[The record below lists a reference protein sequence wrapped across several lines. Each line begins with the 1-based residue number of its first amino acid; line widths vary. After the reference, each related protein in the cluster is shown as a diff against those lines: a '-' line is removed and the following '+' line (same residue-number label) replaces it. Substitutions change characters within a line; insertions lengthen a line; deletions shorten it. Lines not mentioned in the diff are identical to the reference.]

1 VNAAQNDL
9 PRIGVM
15 MYTVLDLAR
24 QDLEGTLAR
33 IAELGFLGVETYGLL
48 EHFTPAR
55 VRRAI
60 DAAGLELTSAHAP
73 FPSGPDATRIL
84 DENAELG
91 ATTLVWSL
99 EREEFDS
106 PEAITAG
113 LVRVND
119 GAENAAGYGMRIA
132 YHNHV
137 AEFTQVFDGRQAYD
151 LLLEQLD
158 PRVVIELDMYWTR
171 MGGADPAAVV
181 AALGD
186 RVKYVHVKDGPAISY
201 EDDVM
206 VPIGEGAIDWDAAL
220 TANPGL
226 DWHLLELER
235 LSVPTFEAIERS
247 YDHLVGRGLS
257 RGGR

>member
-1 VNAAQNDL
+1 
-9 PRIGVM
+9 M
-15 MYTVLDLAR
+15 MYTVLEQAKA
-24 QDLEGTLAR
+24 DLEGTLAR
-33 IAELGFLGVETYGLL
+33 IAELGFYGVETYGLL
-48 EHFTPAR
+48 EHYPAAR
-55 VRRAI
+55 VRQAI
-60 DAAGLELTSAHAP
+60 AAAGLELASAHAP
-73 FPSGPDATRIL
+73 FPSGPDAARIL

-99 EREEFDS
+99 EREEFDT

-119 GAENAAGYGMRIA
+119 GAENAAKYGMRVA
-132 YHNHV
+132 YHNHF
-137 AEFTQVFDGRQAYD
+137 AEFSQVFDGRQAYD

-158 PRVVIELDMYWTR
+158 PRVVVELDMYWTR

-186 RVKYVHVKDGPAISY
+186 RVKYVHIKDGPAVSY
-201 EDDVM
+201 ENDVM

-235 LSVPTFEAIERS
+235 LHVDTFQAVEQS
-247 YDHLVGRGLS
+247 YDYLVGRGLS
-257 RGGR
+257 RGER

>member
-1 VNAAQNDL
+1 MP

-15 MYTVLDLAR
+15 MYTVLEQAKA
-24 QDLEGTLAR
+24 DLEGTLAR

-48 EHFTPAR
+48 EHYPAAR
-55 VRRAI
+55 VKRAI
-60 DAAGLELTSAHAP
+60 GDAGLELTSAHAP
-73 FPSGPDATRIL
+73 FPSGPEATRIL

-99 EREEFDS
+99 EREEFDT
-106 PEAITAG
+106 PEAIAAG

-119 GAENAAGYGMRIA
+119 GAENAAKYGMRIG
-132 YHNHV
+132 YHNHF
-137 AEFTQVFDGRQAYD
+137 AEFSQVFDGRKAYD

-158 PRVVIELDMYWTR
+158 PRVVIELDMYWCR

-186 RVKYVHVKDGPAISY
+186 RVKYVHIKDGPAVSY

-220 TANPGL
+220 TANPAL

-235 LSVPTFEAIERS
+235 LHVDTFEAVEQS
-247 YDHLVGRGLS
+247 YDYLVSRGLS
-257 RGGR
+257 RGTR

>member
-1 VNAAQNDL
+1 MT
-9 PRIGVM
+9 PRIAVM
-15 MYTVLDLAR
+15 MYTVLEQAKA
-24 QDLEGTLAR
+24 DLEGTLAR

-48 EHFTPAR
+48 EHYPAAR
-55 VRRAI
+55 VKSAI
-60 DAAGLELTSAHAP
+60 AAAGLELTSAHAP
-73 FPSGPDATRIL
+73 FPSGPEAARIL

-99 EREEFDS
+99 EREEFDT

-119 GAENAAGYGMRIA
+119 AAENAAGYGMRIA
-132 YHNHV
+132 YHNHF
-137 AEFTQVFDGRQAYD
+137 AEFSQYFDGRQAYD

-186 RVKYVHVKDGPAISY
+186 RVKYVHIKDGPAVSY

-206 VPIGEGAIDWDAAL
+206 VPIGQGAMDWDAAL

-235 LSVPTFEAIERS
+235 LNVDTFEAVEQS
-247 YDHLVGRGLS
+247 YDYLVGRGLS
-257 RGGR
+257 RGNR